1 MQKKQNPLTNKQENL
16 TIEEAAKI
24 ANVTTAT
31 IRNWIKTNHI
41 SPSKKGG
48 IVQASFNAFM
58 QDIVG
63 KKKLTSRANKLLKDK
78 HNHTEITQKIKQ
90 LLQQNDTKNIGDTYE
105 NLLSNSYRNKEGIYY
120 TPAWIINDMLKNLK
134 INDNFMFLDP
144 CCGSGN
150 FIIEALKLGVSPENI
165 YGFDTD
171 ENAVS
176 ITKQRIKK
184 EFGLE
189 MPHIKVGDFLTE
201 VNQLKERQIVF
212 DGIFTNPPWGKKFDK
227 TIKKQLAH
235 IFDCGNS
242 LDTTS
247 LFMAASLSILK
258 QNGTLGFLV
267 QEAFFNISNFEYIR
281 KKIIALR
288 ILRFVDYGKAFKGL
302 ITKAQA
308 IIVKNEKAK
317 NNSQIE
323 CCFGNTTY
331 RRSLVSF
338 KNNPKTIFN
347 FWTNKS
353 ENQVINKLYAA
364 KYITLKNKAQWA
376 IGIVTGNNRQFC
388 SSVQKEGY
396 IPAFK
401 GSDIRKKGLKNPS
414 IFISANFENFQQ
426 VAPLPMYQAKEKL
439 IYKFISSDL
448 CFYNDTQQRYVIN
461 SANILIPDNLGIS
474 NYQLAML
481 LNSEIIN
488 WLFKQ
493 LFSTHKILRSDLE
506 ILPLHTDYFSHYTEF
521 SEASYLDYLHI
532 EKTKNGS
539 YQVKK

>member
-41 SPSKKGG
+41 NPSKKGG

-288 ILRFVDYGKAFKGL
+288 ILRFVDYGKVFKGL

-364 KYITLKNKAQWA
+364 KHITLKNKAQWA

-414 IFISANFENFQQ
+414 IFISANFKNFQQ

-506 ILPLHTDYFSHYTEF
+506 ILPLHTDYFSHYIEF

-539 YQVKK
+539 YRVKK

>member
-90 LLQQNDTKNIGDTYE
+90 LLQQNDTKNIGETYE

-288 ILRFVDYGKAFKGL
+288 ILRFVDYGKVFKGL

-364 KYITLKNKAQWA
+364 KHITLKNKAQWA

-414 IFISANFENFQQ
+414 IFISANFKNFQQ

-521 SEASYLDYLHI
+521 SEASYLDYLHL

>member
-41 SPSKKGG
+41 NPSKKGG

-364 KYITLKNKAQWA
+364 KHITLKNKAQWA

-506 ILPLHTDYFSHYTEF
+506 ILPLHTDYFSHYIEF

-539 YQVKK
+539 YRVKK

>member
-1 MQKKQNPLTNKQENL
+1 
-16 TIEEAAKI
+16 
-24 ANVTTAT
+24 
-31 IRNWIKTNHI
+31 
-41 SPSKKGG
+41 
-48 IVQASFNAFM
+48 
-58 QDIVG
+58 
-63 KKKLTSRANKLLKDK
+63 
-78 HNHTEITQKIKQ
+78 
-90 LLQQNDTKNIGDTYE
+90 
-105 NLLSNSYRNKEGIYY
+105 
-120 TPAWIINDMLKNLK
+120 
-134 INDNFMFLDP
+134 MFLDP

-288 ILRFVDYGKAFKGL
+288 ILRFVDYGKVFKGL

-364 KYITLKNKAQWA
+364 KHITLKNKAQWA

-506 ILPLHTDYFSHYTEF
+506 ILPLHTDYFSHYIEF
-521 SEASYLDYLHI
+521 SEASYLDYLHL

>member
-288 ILRFVDYGKAFKGL
+288 ILRFVDYGKVFKGL

-364 KYITLKNKAQWA
+364 KHITLKNKAQWA

-414 IFISANFENFQQ
+414 IFISANFKNFQQ

-506 ILPLHTDYFSHYTEF
+506 ILPLHTDYFSHYIEF
-521 SEASYLDYLHI
+521 SEASYLDYLHL

>member
-1 MQKKQNPLTNKQENL
+1 LQKKQNPLTNKQENL

-90 LLQQNDTKNIGDTYE
+90 LLQQNDTKNIGETYE

-288 ILRFVDYGKAFKGL
+288 ILRFVDYGKVFKGL

-364 KYITLKNKAQWA
+364 KHITLKNKAQWA

-414 IFISANFENFQQ
+414 IFISANFKNFQQ

-521 SEASYLDYLHI
+521 SEASYLDYLHL

>member
-1 MQKKQNPLTNKQENL
+1 MTNKQENL

-353 ENQVINKLYAA
+353 ENQVINKLYAE
-364 KYITLKNKAQWA
+364 KHITLKNKAQWA

-461 SANILIPDNLGIS
+461 SANILIPDNLEIS